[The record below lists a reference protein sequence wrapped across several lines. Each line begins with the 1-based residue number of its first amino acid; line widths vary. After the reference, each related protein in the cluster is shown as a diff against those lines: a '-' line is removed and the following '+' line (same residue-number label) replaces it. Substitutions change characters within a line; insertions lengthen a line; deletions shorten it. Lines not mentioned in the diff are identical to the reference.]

1 MAYPEN
7 SKETTE
13 NGVKFVETAFSVRG
27 PVSQALG
34 DKELLVKVNTETG
47 AADFYYRS
55 IGQDRLIAST
65 DAGNNWNVKDPK
77 MLDAALLTAP
87 RELVNTPQKREEYFT
102 KNFTYQLNK
111 YRSQI
116 LNTTS
121 PTGNDPAFTN
131 TPGYGNNPLKGADG
145 SISQAPPSGTGG
157 LVGSIFGVLQ
167 GGLPEFDFTEGKVPN
182 PAAKGENRPLKYPF
196 DLDVKQDTL
205 HITMIEYQSPY
216 TNIFDT
222 DAFTRILKEGVSRTT
237 IVKGG
242 GKDTKTSLKGR
253 VILPVPNSAS
263 DTNSVA
269 WVEDNMD
276 AVTAAM
282 MSKVVNETGPIT
294 AGVTLSKILGEFL
307 GSDLIKEFPKFAAYL
322 KIAGSSN
329 PDILKS
335 AVQSLVLN
343 RLGFEVSPESILG
356 RGRGVV
362 PNSNLQLLFNN
373 VTLRS
378 FNFAYMMSP
387 RSEKEA
393 TRVNDIL
400 RFFKQGMAAKK
411 QQAGAGAASLV
422 LGTPDVFKL
431 EYKTGDNSIKGLNK
445 FKICALTS
453 FNVNYA
459 PTGQWAAYAEGQPAS
474 VIMTM
479 GFREIEPIYE
489 SDYQNNRGLYDVA
502 DVADDDI
509 GY

>member
-1 MAYPEN
+1 MAYPAN

-27 PVSQALG
+27 PISQALG
-34 DKELLVKVNTETG
+34 DNNVVIKVNTQSG

-55 IGQDRLIAST
+55 IGTDRLIAST

-77 MLDAALLTAP
+77 MLEGALIDAP
-87 RELVNTPQKREEYFT
+87 IKELVNTPQKREEYFT

-121 PTGNDPAFTN
+121 PNGNDPAFTN

-145 SISQAPPSGTGG
+145 SISQAPPSGNQG
-157 LVGSIFGVLQ
+157 LLGAAFSVLQ
-167 GGLPEFDFTEGKVPN
+167 GGLPEFNFGEVPFPN
-182 PAAKGENRPLKYPF
+182 PASGKAKKSPLTYPF
-196 DLDVKQDTL
+196 DLDLKQDTL

-216 TNIFDT
+216 TNIFDK
-222 DAFTRILKEGVSRTT
+222 DAFTRILQEGVSRTT
-237 IVKGG
+237 VK
-242 GKDTKTSLKGR
+242 KSLKGQ
-253 VILPVPNSAS
+253 VILPVPNSVS
-263 DTNSVA
+263 DNNSVA

-276 AVTAAM
+276 AVIAAA
-282 MSKVVNETGPIT
+282 MSKVVNQTGAT
-294 AGVTLSKILGEFL
+294 GTGVAVSEALGSLL
-307 GSDLIKEFPKFAAYL
+307 GSDLIKKFPQFAAYAEVFGDL
-322 KIAGSSN
+322 NSSMV
-329 PDILKS
+329 KS
-335 AVQSLVLN
+335 AIQSLILN

-387 RSEKEA
+387 RSKDEA

-431 EYKTGDNSIKGLNK
+431 EYKTGNNSIKGLNK

-502 DVADDDI
+502 DVADNDI